1 MDVPEVELSILVT
14 PSECLQARK
23 QNKFIAPDGKTLNI
37 VPGQSVVY
45 AFVED
50 GSITVDS
57 TNT

>member
-37 VPGQSVVY
+37 VPVRL
-45 AFVED
+45 FMHL
-50 GSITVDS
+50 
-57 TNT
+57 